1 MFAKHDPSEPDL
13 GFWEGEIGKAERHS
27 FLHLPARQSSS
38 GGMNQKVRVP
48 GAVLSDPGYVCKYN

>member
-27 FLHLPARQSSS
+27 FLHL
-38 GGMNQKVRVP
+38 MNQKVRVP